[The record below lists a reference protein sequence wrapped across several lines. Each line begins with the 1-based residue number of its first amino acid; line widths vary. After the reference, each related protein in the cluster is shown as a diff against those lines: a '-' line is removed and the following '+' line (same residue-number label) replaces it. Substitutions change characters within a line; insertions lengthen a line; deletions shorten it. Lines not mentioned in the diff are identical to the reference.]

1 MYVEEVISRLKE
13 LYPNGYF
20 HVNRDPFYLL
30 ISTVL
35 SQRTRDDVTIPTT
48 QKLFSVFPTVEE
60 MAEADVDEIQELI
73 RNVGFYRVKSQRI
86 IDISRIILQ
95 DYGGV
100 VPDTMDE
107 LLKLPGVG
115 RKTANC
121 VLGYGFE
128 QDVIAV
134 DTHVHRIS
142 NRMGL
147 VDTSDPDETEKEL
160 EKVVPKDEWKNING
174 LMVLFGQNVCR
185 PVGPKCDECIM
196 DDICP
201 KIIS

>member
-1 MYVEEVISRLKE
+1 MYVDEVLSRLRK
-13 LYPNGYF
+13 LYPGGYS
-20 HVNRDPFYLL
+20 HVNKDPFYLL

-35 SQRTRDDVTIPTT
+35 SQRTRDDVTIPAT
-48 QKLFSVFPTVEE
+48 QKLFSVFATVEK
-60 MAEADVDEIQELI
+60 MAGADVNEVQDLI
-73 RNVGFYRVKSQRI
+73 RDVGFYRVKAQRI

-100 VPDTMDE
+100 VPDSIDE

-121 VLGYGFE
+121 VLGYGFG

-160 EKVVPKDEWKNING
+160 EKLVSKQDWKDING

-185 PVGPKCDECIM
+185 PVGPKCRECIM
-196 DDICP
+196 NDICP
-201 KIIS
+201 KII

>member
-1 MYVEEVISRLKE
+1 
-13 LYPNGYF
+13 
-20 HVNRDPFYLL
+20 
-30 ISTVL
+30 
-35 SQRTRDDVTIPTT
+35 
-48 QKLFSVFPTVEE
+48 

-73 RNVGFYRVKSQRI
+73 KNVGFYRVKAQRI
-86 IDISRIILQ
+86 IDISCIILQ
-95 DYGGV
+95 DYGGI
-100 VPDTMDE
+100 VPDSMDE

-147 VDTSDPDETEKEL
+147 VKTSEPDETEKEL
-160 EKVVPKDEWKNING
+160 EKVLSKEDWKDING
-174 LMVLFGQNVCR
+174 LMVLFGKNICR

-201 KIIS
+201 KLI

>member
-1 MYVEEVISRLKE
+1 MYVKDVVSRLKQ
-13 LYPNGYF
+13 LYPEGYF
-20 HVNRDPFYLL
+20 HINRDPFYLL

-48 QKLFSVFPTVEE
+48 QKLFSVFGTVQE
-60 MAEADVDEIQELI
+60 MAEADAEEIQELI
-73 RNVGFYRVKSQRI
+73 KNVGFYRVKAQRI
-86 IDISRIILQ
+86 IDISRIVLR

-100 VPDTMDE
+100 VPDSMDE

-147 VDTSDPDETEKEL
+147 VKTYDPDETEKEL
-160 EKVVPKDEWKNING
+160 EKVVSRQDWKDING

-185 PVGPKCDECIM
+185 PVGPKCGECIM
-196 DDICP
+196 EDICP
-201 KIIS
+201 KIR

>member
-1 MYVEEVISRLKE
+1 MYVEDVISRLKE

-20 HVNRDPFYLL
+20 HINRDPFYLL

-48 QKLFSVFPTVEE
+48 QKLFSAFATVEE
-60 MAEADVDEIQELI
+60 MAGADVDAIQELI
-73 RNVGFYRVKSQRI
+73 RNVGFYRVKAQRI

-95 DYGGV
+95 DYDGL
-100 VPDTMDE
+100 VPDSMDD
-107 LLKLPGVG
+107 LLKLSGVG

-121 VLGYGFE
+121 VLAYAYE

-147 VDTSDPDETEKEL
+147 VETSEPDETEKEL
-160 EKVVPKDEWKNING
+160 EKVISKQDWKDING

-185 PVGPKCDECIM
+185 PVGPKCEECIM
-196 DDICP
+196 NDICP
-201 KIIS
+201 RII

>member
-1 MYVEEVISRLKE
+1 MSVEIIVSRLKK

-20 HVNRDPFYLL
+20 HINRDPFYLL

-35 SQRTRDDVTIPTT
+35 SQRTRDEVTIPTS
-48 QKLFSVFPTVEE
+48 QKLFSVFSTPQE
-60 MAEADVDEIQELI
+60 MAEASAGEIQELI
-73 RNVGFYRVKSQRI
+73 KEVGFYRVKAQRI
-86 IDISRIILQ
+86 IDISHMILM
-95 DYGGV
+95 DYGGI
-100 VPDTMDE
+100 VPDTMEE

-121 VLGYGFE
+121 VLGYAYD

-147 VDTSDPDETEKEL
+147 VNTSTPDETELEL
-160 EKVVPKDEWKNING
+160 EKIVPRDAWKEING
-174 LMVLFGQNVCR
+174 LMVLFGKQICR
-185 PVGPKCDECIM
+185 PTSPKCDVCIM
-196 DDICP
+196 NDICP
-201 KIIS
+201 KII

>member
-1 MYVEEVISRLKE
+1 
-13 LYPNGYF
+13 
-20 HVNRDPFYLL
+20 
-30 ISTVL
+30 
-35 SQRTRDDVTIPTT
+35 VTIPTT
-48 QKLFSVFPTVEE
+48 QNLFRAFGTVEE

-73 RNVGFYRVKSQRI
+73 RNVGFYRVKAQRI

-95 DYGGV
+95 DYNGV
-100 VPDTMDE
+100 VPDSMDE

-147 VDTSDPDETEKEL
+147 VETPDPDETEKEL
-160 EKVVPKDEWKNING
+160 EKVISKEDWKDING

-185 PVGPKCDECIM
+185 PVGPKCDGCIM

-201 KIIS
+201 KII

>member
-1 MYVEEVISRLKE
+1 
-13 LYPNGYF
+13 
-20 HVNRDPFYLL
+20 
-30 ISTVL
+30 
-35 SQRTRDDVTIPTT
+35 
-48 QKLFSVFPTVEE
+48 
-60 MAEADVDEIQELI
+60 
-73 RNVGFYRVKSQRI
+73 
-86 IDISRIILQ
+86 
-95 DYGGV
+95 
-100 VPDTMDE
+100 MDE

-147 VDTSDPDETEKEL
+147 VKTSDPDETEKEL
-160 EKVVPKDEWKNING
+160 EKVLSKEDWKDING

-185 PVGPKCDECIM
+185 SVGPKCDECIM
-196 DDICP
+196 ADICP
-201 KIIS
+201 KLI

>member
-1 MYVEEVISRLKE
+1 MSVEIIVSRLKE

-20 HVNRDPFYLL
+20 HINRDPFYLL

-35 SQRTRDDVTIPTT
+35 SQRTRDEVTIPTT
-48 QKLFSVFPTVEE
+48 QKLFSVFSNPQE
-60 MAEADVDEIQELI
+60 MAEASPDEIQELI
-73 RNVGFYRVKSQRI
+73 KEVGFYRVKSQRI
-86 IDISRIILQ
+86 IDISRMILI
-95 DYGGV
+95 DYDGI
-100 VPDTMDE
+100 VPDSMAE

-121 VLGYGFE
+121 VLGYGYD

-147 VDTSDPDETEKEL
+147 IHTNTPDESETEL
-160 EKVVPKDEWKNING
+160 QKVIAQEVWKDING
-174 LMVLFGQNVCR
+174 LMVLFGKQICR
-185 PVGPKCDECIM
+185 PIGPKCDSCIM

-201 KIIS
+201 KII

>member
-1 MYVEEVISRLKE
+1 MPVEIIVSRLKE

-35 SQRTRDDVTIPTT
+35 SQRTRDEVTIPTT
-48 QKLFSVFPTVEE
+48 QKLFSVFSTPVE
-60 MAEADVDEIQELI
+60 MAEASSDEIQELI
-73 RNVGFYRVKSQRI
+73 REVGFYRVKSQRI
-86 IDISRIILQ
+86 IDISRMILT
-95 DYGGV
+95 DYAGI
-100 VPDTMDE
+100 VPDNMDE

-121 VLGYGFE
+121 VLGYAYD

-147 VDTSDPDETEKEL
+147 IDTGSPDESEVEL
-160 EKVVPKDEWKNING
+160 EKVVPKDVWKDING
-174 LMVLFGQNVCR
+174 LMVLFGKQICR
-185 PVGPKCDECIM
+185 PVGPKCDACIM

-201 KIIS
+201 KII

>member
-1 MYVEEVISRLKE
+1 MYAEDVVARLRE
-13 LYPNGYF
+13 LYPGGYF
-20 HVNRDPFYLL
+20 HINKDPFYLL

-35 SQRTRDDVTIPTT
+35 SQRTRDDVTIPTS
-48 QKLFSVFPTVEE
+48 QKLFSVFGTVEE
-60 MAEADVDEIQELI
+60 MAQADVDELQELI
-73 RNVGFYRVKSQRI
+73 RNVGFYRVKAQRI
-86 IDISRIILQ
+86 LDISRIILQ
-95 DYGGV
+95 DYDGV
-100 VPDTMDE
+100 VPDSMDE

-147 VDTSDPDETEKEL
+147 VETSEPDETEKEL
-160 EKVVPKDEWKNING
+160 EKVLSKDDWKDING

-185 PVGPKCDECIM
+185 PVGPKCNECIM

-201 KIIS
+201 KII